1 MNRIGIDIGGSSAK
15 VGVVAPDGQV
25 LRREQIPTHRD
36 LSGEALTDLLSAAVT
51 RLGDQDT
58 SALGVAAPGF
68 RRPDGEGV
76 INVGNLPQ
84 LDGLPLRSRL
94 EAATDLPTVLD
105 NDANAAALG
114 EFRYGAGQ
122 GVDRLLVMT
131 IGTGLGAGMVVGG
144 AVHRVCAEGLGDPG
158 HIILR
163 PSGPKCTCG
172 GRGCAEVLAA
182 VPAIRKRTAELRGE
196 ETVPEYGAVVEAARA
211 GDRAAEQA
219 LTEAGQMIGLTLTSL
234 VHVLGPEVILL
245 GGGGLDAAEGLLFAP
260 IRKTLFA
267 HVQPYFGQH
276 LQLGRAALGND
287 AGLVGAAAL
296 TLEASDPN

>member
-25 LRREQIPTHRD
+25 LRREQVPTHRE
-36 LSGEALTDLLSAAVT
+36 LSGDALADLLSAAIS
-51 RLGDQDT
+51 RLRDGGT
-58 SALGVAAPGF
+58 TALGVAAPGF
-68 RRPDGEGV
+68 RRADGGGV
-76 INVGNLPQ
+76 VNVGNLPH
-84 LDGLPLRSRL
+84 LDGYPLRSRL
-94 EAATDLPTVLD
+94 ETATDLPTLLD

-114 EFRYGAGQ
+114 EFRYGSGQ

-131 IGTGLGAGMVVGG
+131 IGTGIGAGMVVGG

-158 HIILR
+158 HIVLR
-163 PSGPKCTCG
+163 IDGPKCTCG
-172 GRGCAEVLAA
+172 GRGCAEALAA

-196 ETVPEYGAVVEAARA
+196 PTLPEYADMVAAARGGDPAA
-211 GDRAAEQA
+211 GQA
-219 LTEAGQMIGLTLTSL
+219 LAEAGQLIGLALTSL

-245 GGGGLDAAEGLLFAP
+245 GGGGLDVAEGLLFSP
-260 IRKTLFA
+260 IRKALFA
-267 HVQPYFGQH
+267 HVQPYFGRH

-296 TLEASDPN
+296 GAS